1 MLHFRALAL
10 LLAGLVLPG
19 ASSANPD
26 QPAAAKITIGG
37 TGGALGTMQLL
48 AKAFKKTQPH
58 VTVVIVPSLGS
69 TGGIQALLG
78 GAIDLALISRPLKST
93 EGNQGAIGIEY
104 ARTPF
109 VFATGAQTKVS
120 AITTPELVSI
130 FAGER
135 TTWPDGRPL
144 RLILRPENDSH
155 TDIVKSMSP
164 AMSQA
169 VKTAHTRVGMN
180 VATTDQAAADRL
192 ETIPGALGTTTLAQI
207 ISEQRAIQAL
217 ALDGVTPSLK
227 NLAEGKYPYYKTF
240 IIVHTPKTT
249 ALALQFV
256 AFVRSATGQQI
267 LETNGHSVT
276 PAK

>member
-1 MLHFRALAL
+1 
-10 LLAGLVLPG
+10 
-19 ASSANPD
+19 
-26 QPAAAKITIGG
+26 
-37 TGGALGTMQLL
+37 MQLL
-48 AKAFKKTQPH
+48 ANAFKKTQPH

-78 GAIDLALISRPLKST
+78 GAIDLAVISRPLKV
-93 EGNQGAIGIEY
+93 EEHAQGAIGIEY

-135 TTWPDGRPL
+135 KTWPDGRPL
-144 RLILRPENDSH
+144 RLILRSKSDSD

-164 AMSQA
+164 AMSEA
-169 VKTAHTRVGMN
+169 VKTVHARAGMIM
-180 VATTDQAAADRL
+180 APTDQAAADRL
-192 ETIPGALGTTTLAQI
+192 ETIPGALGTSTLAQI

-240 IIVHTPKTT
+240 IIVNTPKTNP
-249 ALALQFV
+249 LALQFV
-256 AFVRSATGQQI
+256 AFVRSATVQQI
-267 LETNGHSVT
+267 LETNGHWVT

>member
-1 MLHFRALAL
+1 
-10 LLAGLVLPG
+10 
-19 ASSANPD
+19 
-26 QPAAAKITIGG
+26 
-37 TGGALGTMQLL
+37 
-48 AKAFKKTQPH
+48 
-58 VTVVIVPSLGS
+58 
-69 TGGIQALLG
+69 
-78 GAIDLALISRPLKST
+78 
-93 EGNQGAIGIEY
+93 
-104 ARTPF
+104 
-109 VFATGAQTKVS
+109 
-120 AITTPELVSI
+120 
-130 FAGER
+130 
-135 TTWPDGRPL
+135 
-144 RLILRPENDSH
+144 
-155 TDIVKSMSP
+155 
-164 AMSQA
+164 MSQA